1 MLRRIAGVCGI
12 ISQLIGLSFL
22 SAAALMSPWFSWR
35 QNYLSLLGAEGSATI
50 LFNSG
55 LILTGFFSFIFAL
68 GLGKALL
75 LGQRLGRL
83 GIMSLALG
91 SVALSLMGI
100 FPRTTGIPHNSASL
114 AFFTFISL
122 AIFLIGIK
130 EIATSQR
137 IWGVLSLAAAV
148 LMVTLQLIPSPW
160 NGSAIMQLLSCL
172 PWSLWTITYAIRLFN
187 AKPVEV

>member
-1 MLRRIAGVCGI
+1 MLRRIAGVCGV

-35 QNYLSLLGAEGSATI
+35 QNYLSLLGAEGSATM

-55 LILTGFFSFIFAL
+55 LILTGFFSLIFAL

-100 FPRTTGIPHNSASL
+100 FPRTSGIPHNSASL

-130 EIATSQR
+130 EITTSQR
-137 IWGVLSLAAAV
+137 IWGALSLAAAV

-160 NGSAIMQLLSCL
+160 NGGAIMQLLSCL
-172 PWSLWTITYAIRLFN
+172 PWSLWTIAYAIRLFN